1 MIVVLIEVVLCGISC
16 DTIALSEY
24 YRGMVSIGTIG
35 SLALVIRLYDSVGIE
50 SVSMCNIGV
59 GSAVVRILPVL
70 ALFILSV
77 HHLLLEV
84 SNPVKAQIHSIL

>member
-1 MIVVLIEVVLCGISC
+1 
-16 DTIALSEY
+16 
-24 YRGMVSIGTIG
+24 MVSIGTIG

-84 SNPVKAQIHSIL
+84 SNPVKAQIHSIP